1 MLLSEA
7 VKERIKYFLDKKE
20 MTLWDL
26 YKSSG
31 VPKATIYA
39 FMNSDK
45 ENLVKLDTLLHLCE
59 GLGISI
65 KRFFDDQ
72 IFEDVEQD

>member
-20 MTLWDL
+20 ITLWDL
-26 YKSSG
+26 YKYSG

-39 FMNSDK
+39 FMNSGK

-65 KRFFDDQ
+65 KKFFDDP

>member
-1 MLLSEA
+1 
-7 VKERIKYFLDKKE
+7 

-45 ENLVKLDTLLHLCE
+45 ENLPKLDTLLHLCE
-59 GLGISI
+59 GLDISI
-65 KRFFDDQ
+65 KKFFDDP

>member
-26 YKSSG
+26 YKSSR

-39 FMNSDK
+39 FMNSGK

-65 KRFFDDQ
+65 KKFFDDP

>member
-1 MLLSEA
+1 MLLFEA

-39 FMNSDK
+39 FMNSGK

-65 KRFFDDQ
+65 KKFFDDP

>member
-7 VKERIKYFLDKKE
+7 IRERIKYFLEKKE
-20 MTLWDL
+20 MTLWEL

-39 FMNSDK
+39 FMNSTK
-45 ENLVKLDTLLHLCE
+45 GNLLKLDTLLHLCE

-65 KRFFDDQ
+65 KKFFDDP
-72 IFEDVEQD
+72 IFEEVEQD

>member
-7 VKERIKYFLDKKE
+7 IRKRINYFLNKKE

-39 FMNSDK
+39 FMNSGK
-45 ENLVKLDTLLHLCE
+45 GNLVKLDTLLHLCE

-65 KRFFDDQ
+65 KKFFDDP

>member
-1 MLLSEA
+1 MLLSDA

-39 FMNSDK
+39 FMNSNK

-65 KRFFDDQ
+65 KKFFDDP

>member
-39 FMNSDK
+39 FMNSGK

-59 GLGISI
+59 GLSISI
-65 KRFFDDQ
+65 KKFFDDP

>member
-39 FMNSDK
+39 FMNSNK

-65 KRFFDDQ
+65 KKFFDDP

>member
-1 MLLSEA
+1 
-7 VKERIKYFLDKKE
+7 

-39 FMNSDK
+39 FMNSGK

-65 KRFFDDQ
+65 KKFFDDP

>member
-31 VPKATIYA
+31 VPKATIYS
-39 FMNSDK
+39 FMNSGK

-65 KRFFDDQ
+65 KKFFDDP

>member
-7 VKERIKYFLDKKE
+7 IRKRIKHFLDKKE
-20 MTLWDL
+20 MTLWQL

-39 FMNSDK
+39 FMNSDQA
-45 ENLVKLDTLLHLCE
+45 NLLKLDTLLHLCE
-59 GLGISI
+59 GFGISI
-65 KRFFDDQ
+65 KEFFNDP

>member
-7 VKERIKYFLDKKE
+7 IKKRIAYFLNKKE

-45 ENLVKLDTLLHLCE
+45 ESLPKIDTLLHLCE
-59 GLGISI
+59 GLDISI
-65 KRFFDDQ
+65 KKFFDDP

>member
-1 MLLSEA
+1 MLLSDA

-39 FMNSDK
+39 FMNSCK
-45 ENLVKLDTLLHLCE
+45 GNLVKLDTLLHLCE

-65 KRFFDDQ
+65 KKFFDDP

>member
-1 MLLSEA
+1 MLLSDA

-39 FMNSDK
+39 FMNSGK
-45 ENLVKLDTLLHLCE
+45 GNLVKLDTLLHLCK

-65 KRFFDDQ
+65 KKFFDDP

>member
-39 FMNSDK
+39 FMNSGK
-45 ENLVKLDTLLHLCE
+45 ENLVKLDTLLLLCE

-65 KRFFDDQ
+65 KKFFDDP

>member
-39 FMNSDK
+39 FMNSGN

-65 KRFFDDQ
+65 KKFFDDP